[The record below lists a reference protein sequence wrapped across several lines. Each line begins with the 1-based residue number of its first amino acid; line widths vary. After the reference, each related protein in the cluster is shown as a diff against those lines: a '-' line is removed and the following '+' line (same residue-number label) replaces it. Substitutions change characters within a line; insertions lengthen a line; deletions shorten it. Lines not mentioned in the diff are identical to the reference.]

1 MVETVDELTLDD
13 VGAALREGR
22 KLVFVSVLIFT
33 AIGFLI
39 LVLSPKTYRAEAVLL
54 PVSSDSSGSLMAGIS
69 SQLGGVASL
78 AGLSVGQSDR
88 KIEGF
93 ETLRSRSLVEQF
105 INENKLL
112 PHLYPQRW
120 DSAEQRWKVAPDEV
134 PTVWEAAKK
143 FRKDVLSIEQET
155 KTGLVTIG
163 VQWRDPEVAAQ
174 WANDL
179 IRRVNDRLRT
189 RAIGQSERNLQYL
202 REQADKT
209 SIFEVRQALY
219 RLIEGEIK
227 NSMLARGT
235 EEFAFKTIDA
245 AVAPQR
251 PSWPVTVPLLVGGPL
266 VGLLLG
272 CLYVV
277 TLGLMKRARLQSIGG

>member
-1 MVETVDELTLDD
+1 MVETVDELTLHD

-22 KLVFVSVLIFT
+22 KLVFVSVLTFT

-105 INENKLL
+105 INEHKLL
-112 PHLYPQRW
+112 PELYPQRW
-120 DSAEQRWKVAPDEV
+120 DSSEQRWKVAPDEV

-163 VQWRDPEVAAQ
+163 VQWRDAEVAAQ

-189 RAIGQSERNLQYL
+189 RAIGQSEQNLQYL

-219 RLIEGEIK
+219 RLIEGELK

-245 AVAPQR
+245 AVAPQS
-251 PSWPVTVPLLVGGPL
+251 PSWPATVPLLIGGPL
-266 VGLLLG
+266 VGLLFG

-277 TLGLMKRARLQSIGG
+277 TLGLMKRARLQSIGS